1 MLKLK
6 DMKPLK
12 THSKMGATLNSL
24 AILILLYCR
33 VDIIYCTGEVSVPYN
48 LRPRDRYCVTRVIT
62 KYYIT

>member
-1 MLKLK
+1 
-6 DMKPLK
+6 
-12 THSKMGATLNSL
+12 MGATLNSL

-33 VDIIYCTGEVSVPYN
+33 VDIIYCTGEVSN